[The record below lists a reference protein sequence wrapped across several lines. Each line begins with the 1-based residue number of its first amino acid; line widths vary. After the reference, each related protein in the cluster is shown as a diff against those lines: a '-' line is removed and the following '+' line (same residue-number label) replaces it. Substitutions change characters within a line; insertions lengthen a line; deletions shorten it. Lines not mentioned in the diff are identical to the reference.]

1 MTKTV
6 IVSLMQNLIKIDA
19 GTEAVVGNFVI
30 SRSKSHHRSYCVRH
44 GSKTICEGEI
54 PTSADPD
61 TFPVRMAI
69 EAIRNMNI

>member
-1 MTKTV
+1 MTKSYIISQLHKV
-6 IVSLMQNLIKIDA
+6 ESLDA
-19 GTEAVVGNFVI
+19 GTEVGVGNFVI

-69 EAIRNMNI
+69 EAVTNMNI